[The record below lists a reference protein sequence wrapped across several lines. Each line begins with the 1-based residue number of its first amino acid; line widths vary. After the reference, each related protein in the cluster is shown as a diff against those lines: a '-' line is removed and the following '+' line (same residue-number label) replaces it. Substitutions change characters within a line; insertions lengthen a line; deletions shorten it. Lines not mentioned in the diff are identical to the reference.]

1 MPQPAASA
9 LILPGMHVLEIE
21 GAEAV
26 PFLQSQLSSDV
37 STLSPGQAQ
46 WSAWLNP
53 KGRVIALGLLL
64 QLQPDRLW
72 MLLPDHPAQ
81 SLADALGRYVLRR
94 KAKLRAR
101 PDLAVAA
108 ALEAVPAPQASLAS
122 LELDGAPAR
131 RLWVLEGADQPVA
144 HLAFAELWR
153 SRDIACGLPRLDAE
167 GGSHTA
173 HMLGLDRLG
182 ALSLSKGCY
191 PGQEIVARTHYLGQ
205 SKRGLGYLKL
215 AAGASAP
222 IAGTSVMRAGSAA
235 GEVLCAVVG
244 DEGVYVQAVLASD
257 ADANLEVESQPAQR
271 LQLEAAPLPRAPD

>member
-1 MPQPAASA
+1 MPQSTAAA

-26 PFLQSQLSSDV
+26 LFLQSQLSSDV
-37 STLSPGQAQ
+37 SALRPGLAQ

-53 KGRVIALGLLL
+53 KGRVIALGVLL

-72 MLLPDHPAQ
+72 LLLPDHPAQ

-101 PDLAVAA
+101 PELAVAA
-108 ALEAVPAPQASLAS
+108 GFEATPAPPAPLA
-122 LELDGAPAR
+122 EIALDVRPAR
-131 RLWVLEGADQPVA
+131 RLWVLESTDLPVA
-144 HLAFAELWR
+144 DLEFAERWR

-173 HMLGLDRLG
+173 HMLSLDRLG

-215 AAGASAP
+215 GAGASAP
-222 IAGTSVMRAGSAA
+222 IAGTSVMRAGIVV
-235 GEVLCAVVG
+235 GEVLCAATLE
-244 DEGVYVQAVLASD
+244 DGVHVQAVLASD
-257 ADANLEVESQPAQR
+257 ADAKLEVESQPAER
-271 LQLEAAPLPRAPD
+271 VQLEAAPLPRVPD